1 MAHDE
6 TVSQKPHPLLHGEQ
20 GGGREREGEREN
32 MSSPFH
38 VK

>member
-20 GGGREREGEREN
+20 GGGGERERERERICQVHS
-32 MSSPFH
+32 M
-38 VK
+38 